1 MKNSETNIQELTKKF
16 ALDIIRLY
24 QYLTDQAD
32 KKEYV
37 LSKQVLRSGTSIGAN
52 VREAV
57 CAQTKAD
64 FGSKMNI
71 ALKEASETLY
81 WLELLADA
89 DYISK
94 ESASI
99 LGKDCSNNLLGI
111 LKSIVKTTFENIE
124 KEKQERKCK
133 N

>member
-1 MKNSETNIQELTKKF
+1 MKNSETDIQQLTKEF

-71 ALKEASETLY
+71 ALKEASETEY
-81 WLELLADA
+81 WLELLFESG
-89 DYISK
+89 YLSK
-94 ESASI
+94 EQYESI
-99 LGKDCSNNLLGI
+99 AKDCKSLNKI
-111 LKSIVKTTFENIE
+111 LTVIVKTTFENIALE
-124 KEKQERKCK
+124 KSKKK
-133 N
+133 